1 MAEQIHTANTAPN
14 ITPELGGLALGAE
27 TEPQTRLGAL
37 NAELDEF
44 TAKLD
49 LTGLSQ
55 TKLRTLRY
63 EARTIVIRNHLDEI
77 LQEGKHSAAEL
88 HSLFTTLH
96 NIDTTLGG
104 PATAWEHI
112 EHAAGSEAMAELST
126 QKGTV
131 LDDVIRNGMRTTYW
145 RTNSLTYKKIVRA
158 ADVAT
163 TGRFK
168 GMQFWRK
175 DGEAVETN
183 DYVKDLASDPAFP
196 DAVVSISAK
205 RIDED
210 PNATPLQKMVAYRQ
224 VERYFFKEALGLSPQ
239 LSRMIRFA
247 IDSRTRAEDKDGKII
262 PLSSPDGGVDMEKWK
277 TTMQAMTNA
286 ANRIGAGNLER
297 MHERA
302 GLVNFDRYTI
312 DQLHR
317 MHLFT
322 LDAPRDQ
329 AEHDERAALF
339 AKLRNKD
346 VRLVLSDAYG
356 DHNGA
361 LDNLGATLETDNET
375 ALFFEVRKPEDVY
388 RHLALVRHM
397 GVLPASIVFAAHG
410 GIGLIKVGE
419 GKGAFTVVGESD
431 PQKKPKKNDRPEYAL
446 KDLRIDRIFRDFMQ
460 VSRATGERE
469 IILLSCLQANTGA
482 PNAPVTP
489 TAVRLAEA
497 SHPDD
502 NVVVYAADTPTNLA
516 KTTTGDMTFLQP
528 DPADPDSHIAS
539 TPLDA
544 IAYRVEGRMVRG
556 KGGRRQLKKIITRE
570 KVTTIPRI

>member
-14 ITPELGGLALGAE
+14 IAPELGGLALGAE
-27 TEPQTRLGAL
+27 AEPQTRLGAL
-37 NAELDEF
+37 NAELNEF
-44 TAKLD
+44 AAKLD
-49 LTGLSQ
+49 VTGLSQ
-55 TKLRTLRY
+55 TELRTLRY
-63 EARTIVIRNHLDEI
+63 ESRTIVVWNSMDEI
-77 LQEGKHSAAEL
+77 LQEGKYSAAEL
-88 HSLFTTLH
+88 HSLFATLH

-112 EHAAGSEAMAELST
+112 EHAAGSDAMAELSA
-126 QKGTV
+126 QEGTV
-131 LDDVIRNGMRTTYW
+131 LDNVIKNGMRTTYW

-158 ADVAT
+158 ADAAT
-163 TGRFK
+163 AGRFK

-175 DGEAVETN
+175 DGKAAETN

-196 DAVVSISAK
+196 DTIVSISAK

-210 PNATPLQKMVAYRQ
+210 PKAAPLQKMVAYRQ
-224 VERYFFKEALGLSPQ
+224 VERYFFKEVLGLSPQ

-247 IDSRTRAEDKDGKII
+247 IDSRTRAEDKGKII
-262 PLSSPDGGVDMEKWK
+262 PLSSPKGGVDMEKWK
-277 TTMQAMTNA
+277 TTMQAMANA
-286 ANRIGAGNLER
+286 ANRIGAENLER

-322 LDAPRDQ
+322 LETPRDQ

-361 LDNLGATLETDNET
+361 LDNLGTTLETDNET
-375 ALFFEVRKPEDVY
+375 ALFFEVRKPEDIY

-397 GVLPASIVFAAHG
+397 DVRPASIVFAAHG

-431 PQKKPKKNDRPEYAL
+431 PQKKRKKNERPEYAL

-460 VSRATGERE
+460 VSRVTGERE

-482 PNAPVTP
+482 QNAPVTP

-502 NVVVYAADTPTNLA
+502 KVVVYAADTTTNIS
-516 KTTTGDMTFLQP
+516 KTTTGDMMFLQP
-528 DPADPDSHIAS
+528 NPADPDNHLAN

-544 IAYRVEGRMVRG
+544 TAYRVEGRMVRSR
-556 KGGRRQLKKIITRE
+556 GGGRQLKKIITRE